1 MVSSSQPSIEFARAP
16 TRIYVW
22 RHSPRVG
29 VRADG
34 KTRHETP
41 EPLLGARR
49 RPVRRRARAPARR
62 RRREE
67 APGGGRLRDP
77 RRGGRAVP
85 AAPRVPV
92 VRGGGALEGRAGPVG
107 RAAVALP
114 IVRREIH
121 IPHRHRAGEPQEAA
135 GDLGRLHQADDVRR
149 SARRLRGDVPDQPP
163 DHLGVAPP
171 PARRRGRLP
180 GPHRAQGA
188 GLDRRDLRQR
198 HRPLPRPRPGEE
210 ARAVQAEDMHRRRH
224 RRPQGARRRR
234 LRARQAVVG
243 PDQEGRE
250 GPRRGGARPWST
262 TAGGPTTRWSG
273 RTRSRTS
280 RTRPTSATRPTW
292 RPWRS

>member
-16 TRIYVW
+16 TRIYAW
-22 RHSPRVG
+22 RHSLRVG

-77 RRGGRAVP
+77 HRGGRAVP

-114 IVRREIH
+114 LVRREIH
-121 IPHRHRAGEPQEAA
+121 IPHRHRAGELQEAA
-135 GDLGRLHQADDVRR
+135 DDLGRLHQ
-149 SARRLRGDVPDQPP
+149 
-163 DHLGVAPP
+163 
-171 PARRRGRLP
+171 
-180 GPHRAQGA
+180 
-188 GLDRRDLRQR
+188 
-198 HRPLPRPRPGEE
+198 
-210 ARAVQAEDMHRRRH
+210 
-224 RRPQGARRRR
+224 
-234 LRARQAVVG
+234 
-243 PDQEGRE
+243 
-250 GPRRGGARPWST
+250 
-262 TAGGPTTRWSG
+262 
-273 RTRSRTS
+273 
-280 RTRPTSATRPTW
+280 
-292 RPWRS
+292 